1 MKKTGGIK
9 KLVLDY
15 PAILF
20 VLVTVVL
27 SVLFVPYF
35 VSEYNIKNLC
45 LQMCDLLI
53 IACGLTFTELNAS
66 TDFSCTSVLAVSSMT
81 GAYIMAMSP
90 LESHPLLAVA
100 VAILAM
106 LLIGVLFGLINSFAI
121 IKLKMPAFIATMA
134 TMLIGSAFA
143 YWFASR
149 VNSGK
154 TSIGGL
160 PAVFVALGGSGRFFL
175 VPIVITAVMWFLADF
190 ILTKTKL
197 GRDIYAVGTNPTAAF
212 ISGVSVKKTIFWM
225 FMLTAVFSSVE
236 SIILT
241 ARSAAGMSG
250 LGSTMFINIVSA
262 VIIGGTSVSGGF
274 GGVRQTLL
282 GALFIVIINNAMN
295 LIGIEWYTIMLC
307 QGLLILAAT
316 VIDYFIK
323 KSRMLGK
330 GKT

>member
-1 MKKTGGIK
+1 
-9 KLVLDY
+9 
-15 PAILF
+15 
-20 VLVTVVL
+20 
-27 SVLFVPYF
+27 
-35 VSEYNIKNLC
+35 
-45 LQMCDLLI
+45 
-53 IACGLTFTELNAS
+53 
-66 TDFSCTSVLAVSSMT
+66 
-81 GAYIMAMSP
+81 
-90 LESHPLLAVA
+90 
-100 VAILAM
+100 
-106 LLIGVLFGLINSFAI
+106 
-121 IKLKMPAFIATMA
+121 
-134 TMLIGSAFA
+134 
-143 YWFASR
+143 
-149 VNSGK
+149 
-154 TSIGGL
+154 
-160 PAVFVALGGSGRFFL
+160 
-175 VPIVITAVMWFLADF
+175 MWFLADF